1 MNPKQFEKLK
11 SLSNMVKD
19 VRCDCKPYGDI
30 HGCDWFSNYRQLE
43 MGMAAR
49 APEIFAE
56 IETLRAKLVKISP
69 CPVCSFNPNESF
81 NIVPLEHAERMELV
95 GLRAKLVKAE
105 KVIETVDLLAG
116 KSSGWRTRALRH
128 LPEDWIAA
136 MELIDS
142 SLKEYRGETK

>member
-1 MNPKQFEKLK
+1 MTKNPFERNSWGHEIWDDATKTLRANTKL
-11 SLSNMVKD
+11 
-19 VRCDCKPYGDI
+19 
-30 HGCDWFSNYRQLE
+30 W
-43 MGMAAR
+43 
-49 APEIFAE
+49 AE
-56 IETLRAKLVKISP
+56 IEIMGAKL
-69 CPVCSFNPNESF
+69 E
-81 NIVPLEHAERMELV
+81 
-95 GLRAKLVKAE
+95 KAE